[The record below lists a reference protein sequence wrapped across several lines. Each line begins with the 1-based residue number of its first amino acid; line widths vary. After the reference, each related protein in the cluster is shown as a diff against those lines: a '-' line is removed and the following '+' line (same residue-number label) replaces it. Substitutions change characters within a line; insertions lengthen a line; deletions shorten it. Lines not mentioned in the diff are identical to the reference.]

1 MPSSS
6 RDLPVQSDCTVRQPG
21 ARSPGCGQSLGPDLV
36 HWARP
41 VAVCRTVDLQ
51 VTRDELSSETVRQ
64 RSPPCLYLA
73 EIQFSFILTLL
84 KKKNPSPTAG
94 AVQRLQV
101 CEGTHRSRAR
111 SGGHCCHL
119 LAGCR
124 QSLENAVHSAAVTMM
139 QNASVI
145 NK

>member
-41 VAVCRTVDLQ
+41 VAVCRAVDLQ

-84 KKKNPSPTAG
+84 KKKKSFSHG
-94 AVQRLQV
+94 
-101 CEGTHRSRAR
+101 G
-111 SGGHCCHL
+111 SGGE
-119 LAGCR
+119 A
-124 QSLENAVHSAAVTMM
+124 AAV
-139 QNASVI
+139 
-145 NK
+145 